1 MNHCQTNSQILKS
14 QTWSIIKPGYTRANT
29 HTRASITPT
38 QTSVQYNLPI
48 SMFKLLSEIRAKEPN
63 SFPLSTL
70 MTANDPLYARTGIT
84 FIPPLNAN
92 PSIIAPAVSK
102 QQLFAASSLTLPS
115 YFNWFDLDNVATT
128 KKWTARNRTQ
138 PYLQPVPDQLACG
151 SCWAVSSASALS
163 DRYAIAAN
171 MTNPVLSSTMV
182 LGCIGVNG
190 NIVRGN
196 GSDGCNGGFAAD
208 AADLFGTYGTV
219 SNACSSYEW
228 CSNSKACTVGDS
240 RGEQALNNI
249 IPLCS
254 EQQKSC
260 ITCDGSNCDHKLFQ
274 VKQGNAAGIYA
285 ESISGIPEIKSEI
298 FVNGPL
304 VVTMAVFQ
312 DFISGAV
319 TGFDKTNGVYINIP
333 NLDSPYANGAAS
345 SNTQSMG
352 YHAVTVV
359 GWGIEKNIPDWRNDS
374 NGKTFDVPYWIVR
387 NSWSTA
393 WNVKNKVSNAEG
405 KNHIAMPGYWKHAM
419 TTTLDGM
426 PINREIGMDT
436 PIRLSSGQLIGGGTI
451 FKPNVKTYIDDNPNV
466 KIEPPNPN
474 VKIEPPNPIL
484 KTTSSTS
491 SDTWIIVGSVIGGA
505 ILLALIGIAIWLS
518 LKKQKPQ
525 SNLVTQN
532 STL

>member
-1 MNHCQTNSQILKS
+1 
-14 QTWSIIKPGYTRANT
+14 
-29 HTRASITPT
+29 
-38 QTSVQYNLPI
+38 
-48 SMFKLLSEIRAKEPN
+48 MFKLLSEIRAKEPN
-63 SFPLSTL
+63 SFLFSTL
-70 MTANDPLYARTGIT
+70 LTANDPLYARTGIT

-92 PSIIAPAVSK
+92 PSIIAPAISK
-102 QQLFAASSLTLPS
+102 QQLFAASPVTLPP
-115 YFNWFDLDNVATT
+115 YFNWFDLDNVSTT
-128 KKWTARNRTQ
+128 KQWAARNRTE

-163 DRYAIAAN
+163 DRYAITAN
-171 MTNPVLSSTMV
+171 MPNPVLSSTMV
-182 LGCIGVNG
+182 LGCIGVDG

-208 AADLFGTYGTV
+208 AADLFGMYGTV

-228 CSNSKACTVGDS
+228 CSNSKACTSGDS

-260 ITCDGSNCDHKLFQ
+260 ITCNGPDCEHKLFQ
-274 VKQGNAAGIYA
+274 VKQGDNGIYA
-285 ESISGIPEIKSEI
+285 QSISGIPEIKSEI

-319 TGFDKTNGVYINIP
+319 TSFDKTNGVYINIP
-333 NLDSPYANGAAS
+333 NSDSPYANGAAS

-359 GWGIEKNIPDWRNDS
+359 GWGLEKNIPDWRDDTTS
-374 NGKTFDVPYWIVR
+374 NGTLQTFDVPYWIVR
-387 NSWSTA
+387 NSWSSA
-393 WNVKNKVSNAEG
+393 WNVKNSVTNAEG
-405 KNHIAMPGYWKHAM
+405 KKRISMPGYWKHAM

-436 PIRLSSGQLIGGGTI
+436 PIRLLSGQLIGGGTI
-451 FKPNVKTYIDDNPNV
+451 FKPNVKTSYTDNT
-466 KIEPPNPN
+466 EPPNPN
-474 VKIEPPNPIL
+474 TEPPNPNL

-505 ILLALIGIAIWLS
+505 VLLTIIGVAIWLG
-518 LKKQKPQ
+518 LKKQKPKKIK
-525 SNLVTQN
+525 
-532 STL
+532 